1 MRQKHTRHRTTRPA
15 RPERPKK
22 KKILAAWM
30 WEKDINA
37 IKQLA
42 EKNDVTVTAILKT
55 LLSEL
60 DKAEDEAKNK
70 IIELSREQL

>member
-1 MRQKHTRHRTTRPA
+1 MRRKHTRHRPA
-15 RPERPKK
+15 KLATPERPKK
-22 KKILAAWM
+22 KKILSAWM
-30 WEKDINA
+30 WEKDIKA

-42 EKNDVTVTAILKT
+42 EDNDVTVTAILKT

>member
-1 MRQKHTRHRTTRPA
+1 MSRTRPGG
-15 RPERPKK
+15 

-30 WEKDINA
+30 WEKDIKA

-42 EKNDVTVTAILKT
+42 KDNDVTVTAILKT
-55 LLSEL
+55 LISEL

>member
-1 MRQKHTRHRTTRPA
+1 MRHKHRRH
-15 RPERPKK
+15 RPERPKN
-22 KKILAAWM
+22 KKILSAWM
-30 WEKDINA
+30 WEKDIKA

-42 EKNDVTVTAILKT
+42 EDNGVTVTAILKT
-55 LLSEL
+55 LISEL

>member
-1 MRQKHTRHRTTRPA
+1 
-15 RPERPKK
+15 
-22 KKILAAWM
+22 
-30 WEKDINA
+30 
-37 IKQLA
+37 
-42 EKNDVTVTAILKT
+42 LKT

>member
-1 MRQKHTRHRTTRPA
+1 MRRKHTRHRPA

-22 KKILAAWM
+22 KKILSAWM

-42 EKNDVTVTAILKT
+42 EDNDVTVTAILKT

-60 DKAEDEAKNK
+60 DKSEDEAKNK

>member
-1 MRQKHTRHRTTRPA
+1 
-15 RPERPKK
+15 
-22 KKILAAWM
+22 M

-42 EKNDVTVTAILKT
+42 EDNDVTVTAILKT

>member
-1 MRQKHTRHRTTRPA
+1 MRRKHTRHRPA
-15 RPERPKK
+15 RPERPKN
-22 KKILAAWM
+22 KKILSAWM

-42 EKNDVTVTAILKT
+42 EDNDVTVTAILKT

>member
-1 MRQKHTRHRTTRPA
+1 MS
-15 RPERPKK
+15 RPERPKN
-22 KKILAAWM
+22 KKILSAWM
-30 WEKDINA
+30 WETDINA

-42 EKNDVTVTAILKT
+42 EDNGVTVTAILKT

-60 DKAEDEAKNK
+60 DKAEDEAKKK

>member
-1 MRQKHTRHRTTRPA
+1 MRRKHRTARPA

-22 KKILAAWM
+22 KKILSAWM
-30 WEKDINA
+30 WETDINV

-42 EKNDVTVTAILKT
+42 KDNDVTVTAILKT

>member
-1 MRQKHTRHRTTRPA
+1 MRRKHTRHRPA

-22 KKILAAWM
+22 KKILSAWM
-30 WEKDINA
+30 WENDINA

-42 EKNDVTVTAILKT
+42 EDNDVTVTAILKT

-60 DKAEDEAKNK
+60 GKAEDEAKNK